1 MRRQPKRI
9 GLAIVGTGRVG
20 LFRGDVAARH
30 GAVDWIGIAEKNPDR
45 AREVAAK
52 IGADFVTSDHREM
65 LQRPE
70 VTAAIIA
77 TDEHLHVDPI
87 MSAVER
93 RLPLLIEKPLATKL
107 SESCAVLKAIQQAK
121 VDAVVGYTQRFRRR
135 WLAAKEKV
143 RTGALGDV
151 TLVTS
156 RAFMNRLVAIDNYKR
171 TDDPKSISPMVISGT
186 HALDMCMWYLE
197 KKTPVECYARS
208 IDKVLGP
215 LYQGID
221 ATAGMIMMSDGCV
234 YHLNI
239 SWALPV
245 TWPGAVYSLDV
256 GIVGTDGVLTIDDT
270 HRDIVLAVSAPQSEG
285 YLPDK
290 SRLVDFMGSYPPG
303 DIALGELRGP
313 MCEETESWLNLVS
326 LGLPTHAATAAE
338 AHNRLML
345 TKALDLSAR
354 LKRPVRLPISAEDE
368 REGVAPARERA
379 RV

>member
-52 IGADFVTSDHREM
+52 IGADFLTSAHRE
-65 LQRPE
+65 LLRRPE

-77 TDEHLHVDPI
+77 TDEHLHVDPV
-87 MSAVER
+87 MSALER
-93 RLPLLIEKPLATKL
+93 GLPMLIEKPLATNL
-107 SESCAVLKAIQQAK
+107 SESCAVLNAIEQAG

-143 RTGALGDV
+143 RTGALGEV

-156 RAFMNRLVAIDNYKR
+156 RAFMNRLLAIDNYQR
-171 TDDPKSISPMVISGT
+171 SNAPETISPLVISGT
-186 HALDMCMWYLE
+186 HALDIVMWMME
-197 KKTPVECYARS
+197 KKTPVEAYARS

-215 LYQGID
+215 QYGGID
-221 ATAGMIMMSDGCV
+221 ATAGLITFSDGSL
-234 YHLNI
+234 YHLSI
-239 SWALPV
+239 SWAMPV
-245 TWPGAVYSLDV
+245 TWPAAVYSLEV
-256 GIVGTDGVLTIDDT
+256 GIAGTEGVLTIDDT
-270 HRDIVLAVSAPQSEG
+270 HRDIVLAVSKPQQEG
-285 YLPDK
+285 YRPDA
-290 SRLVDFMGSYPPG
+290 SRLVDFLGSYPPG
-303 DIALGELRGP
+303 DIALGELRAP
-313 MCEETESWLNLVS
+313 MREETASWLNHVS

-368 REGVAPARERA
+368 REGVTKVRERA
-379 RV
+379 GV